1 MGRVWNFMMIH
12 LNLECFLWNIWWVV
26 GRSGQIENVTFWE
39 ILLNYFFD
47 NTHSSL
53 FSYLTCIRIQANQI
67 SGFFFF
73 FFNNSSNSKLFSP
86 IFLIYPV
93 NFLLYF
99 LFCYCFQFPRALF
112 PHYAFI
118 LEIFHIFVCNI
129 FFYISE
135 NISDDSS
142 WISSKLS
149 DVCFEGWRL
158 SLNIW

>member
-1 MGRVWNFMMIH
+1 M
-12 LNLECFLWNIWWVV
+12 FLWNIWWVV
-26 GRSGQIENVTFWE
+26 GGSGQIENVTFWE

-47 NTHSSL
+47 NTHSLL
-53 FSYLTCIRIQANQI
+53 FSHLTCKRIQANQT
-67 SGFFFF
+67 SGIKNFFFYNF
-73 FFNNSSNSKLFSP
+73 PNSKLFSP

-99 LFCYCFQFPRALF
+99 LFLLLFSISKSSLPPLCFHIRNFSYF
-112 PHYAFI
+112 WK
-118 LEIFHIFVCNI
+118 IFHICVCNI

-135 NISDDSS
+135 NISNASS

-149 DVCFEGWRL
+149 DVCFEGWSL